1 MEKKDKKISVYRE
14 YLSDKKTIMTLFSLT
29 IAFVLVI
36 LLSFGT
42 NFFFR
47 DLDDSFFTD
56 LMISFALCVY
66 CLYFGIPEGKNL
78 YQKKSNGKYLKAIH
92 NFEDARN
99 QSIKRDFEFNQ
110 WLENYYQKNKRDYFL
125 SILSLHGNINP
136 YALDLDYLE
145 LDNLRRPFKKDWTNT
160 EFEGRPVTYFRTM
173 TDKQI
178 EILKEIYNG
187 EIRVERIPDDF
198 FKTLNGKILISEYI
212 EQMRERKKHWMQLAV
227 LIIGRV
233 ILVFAFAFVFSSF
246 GMELSQTDDWNE
258 RFQRIFTLISR
269 LWTMLSSFVYGFSLG
284 KFIVMRDA
292 NVLEYKARV
301 NNEFN
306 NDTHF
311 VYVNEDELA
320 QKEYE
325 KYEKEHKVDVEIMP
339 IKINEDTK
347 LLETNL

>member
-1 MEKKDKKISVYRE
+1 MEKKDKKISVYKE
-14 YLSDKKTIMTLFSLT
+14 YLSDKKTVMTLFSLT

-78 YQKKSNGKYLKAIH
+78 YQKKSNGKYLNAIH
-92 NFEDARN
+92 LFEDARKE
-99 QSIKRDFEFNQ
+99 SIKRDFEFNQ
-110 WLENYYQKNKRDYFL
+110 RLEQYYQKNKRDYFL

-145 LDNLRRPFKKDWTNT
+145 LDNLKRPYKKEWKDT
-160 EFEGRPVTYFRTM
+160 EFEGRPTTYFRTM

-187 EIRVERIPDDF
+187 NIKVERIPDDF

-212 EQMRERKKHWMQLAV
+212 EQMRDRKKHWMQLAM
-227 LIIGRV
+227 LIVGR
-233 ILVFAFAFVFSSF
+233 IIMVFAFAFVFSSF
-246 GMELSQTDDWNE
+246 GMELSQTEDWSE
-258 RFQRIFTLISR
+258 RFNQIFTLLSR

-284 KFIVMRDA
+284 KFIVMKDA

-301 NNEFN
+301 NTEFN
-306 NDTHF
+306 NDTRF
-311 VYVNEDELA
+311 VYQSEDELA
-320 QKEYE
+320 KKEYD
-325 KYEKEHKVDVEIMP
+325 KYEKEHKVEVDILPIHPKHTIM
-339 IKINEDTK
+339 IEEK
-347 LLETNL
+347 L